1 MTLFLFKHYGLTKNK
16 FHSEPPTKFSKRGGG
31 GLTGSQFFRVGVLE
45 KKGSDFFR
53 GRGCS
58 F

>member
-16 FHSEPPTKFSKRGGG
+16 FHSEPPTKFSKRGGR
-31 GLTGSQFFRVGVLE
+31 GLDRISVFRVGVLE
-45 KKGSDFFR
+45 KKGSDFFW

>member
-31 GLTGSQFFRVGVLE
+31 GLTGSQFLE
-45 KKGSDFFR
+45 WG
-53 GRGCS
+53 
-58 F
+58 